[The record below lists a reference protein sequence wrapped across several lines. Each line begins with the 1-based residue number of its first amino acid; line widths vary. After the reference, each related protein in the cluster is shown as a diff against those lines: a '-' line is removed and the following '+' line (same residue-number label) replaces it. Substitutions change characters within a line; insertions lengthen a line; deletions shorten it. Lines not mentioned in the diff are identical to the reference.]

1 MNYPSVPENAVFEH
15 GGELKTNSRKV
26 AAAFGLQ
33 HSHVLRDIRKIIAQV
48 PENFSQS
55 IFGLAEYRDKQGK
68 IRIMYEMTKD
78 GFMLL
83 IMGYTSR
90 EAMRIKVAY
99 IQAFESMRMK
109 LDGLNRTLIV
119 KLLSAL
125 EAEKQSFAAA
135 SLAGKIMRRRQEEK
149 PLLAAKIDEYQAQ
162 IQPLLADFDAA

>member
-1 MNYPSVPENAVFEH
+1 
-15 GGELKTNSRKV
+15 
-26 AAAFGLQ
+26 
-33 HSHVLRDIRKIIAQV
+33 
-48 PENFSQS
+48 
-55 IFGLAEYRDKQGK
+55 
-68 IRIMYEMTKD
+68 MYEMTKD

-90 EAMRIKVAY
+90 EAMRIKAAY

-109 LDGLNRTLIV
+109 LDGLNRTLIA

-125 EAEKQSFAAA
+125 EAEKQSFATA
-135 SLAGKIMRRRQEEK
+135 SLAGKIMRRQEEK